1 MHILVIGG
9 TRFMGPSVV
18 RRLHEQGHSI
28 TVFHRGKTQAE
39 LPSGVQEILADRAHL
54 FEFRNDFKHQ
64 APDIVLDMIPFH
76 EQDAQLVMKTFHGIA
91 QRVVALSSCDVYR
104 AYGRTLGSEPG
115 PSDPT
120 PLTEAACLREKL
132 YPYRGEKLRSEE
144 DPMAWMDNYDK
155 ILIERVVMGSPDLSG
170 TILRL
175 PMVYGPHDNMHRI
188 FKYLQRMDEHR
199 PVVVLGERFAHWLW
213 TRDSVENVAAAI
225 ALAVTHPRAAGR
237 IYNVGE
243 TQTLTIAEWVRAIG
257 DAAEWNGTIITVPE
271 EHLPTHLRS
280 NIVTSQQML
289 IDTTRIREELGYH
302 PLVSQGD
309 ALKQTVMWERAN
321 PPDEIDMSDFDYE
334 AEDTIVAKL
343 QRNS

>member
-1 MHILVIGG
+1 MPAKKTTILTADDDPQLLRLVARNLEFEDYAVLTASDGQQALDLIEQHTPDTSNVPDAGSAIGG
-9 TRFMGPSVV
+9 QPELVAQSLNVLTSVMM
-18 RRLHEQGHSI
+18 QTG
-28 TVFHRGKTQAE
+28 
-39 LPSGVQEILADRAHL
+39 
-54 FEFRNDFKHQ
+54 
-64 APDIVLDMIPFH
+64 
-76 EQDAQLVMKTFHGIA
+76 
-91 QRVVALSSCDVYR
+91 VVALSSCDVYR

-257 DAAEWNGTIITVPE
+257 DAAEWHGTIITVPE

-302 PLVSQGD
+302 PLVSQGE